1 MPRVPALGYS
11 RGRRNGHPLLATDD
25 PRADPRDPD
34 AEVRRD
40 LFGWALGLVRRR
52 WRLVL
57 AGLGAVLLA
66 AVAYLHLATYRYTAE
81 LRVTAVYSAQQ
92 LPSGLSGIASLAG
105 ISLPGDKAVTPIALY
120 SEAMRSRDVAAAVV
134 ADPVLMRHIFAEE
147 WDAAAGRW
155 RDPGGLVRGLLDG
168 AKRLLGVPVQP
179 WSPPDAA
186 DVQRYLA
193 KHLAIIEA
201 PKTNVTTI
209 AVNDPDPEMARRLL
223 ALLNE
228 AADRHLRERALAR
241 SSEYIAYLERKLL
254 EVQVADYRESLVQ
267 ALSAQ
272 ERTRMMASSDAP
284 YAAEPLGAITASVRP
299 TTPKPAV
306 VLAAALVFGL
316 LLGFAMAAIVDVPGR
331 RRPNG

>member
-1 MPRVPALGYS
+1 M
-11 RGRRNGHPLLATDD
+11 LATDD
-25 PRADPRDPD
+25 PRADPRDPE

-40 LFGWALGLVRRR
+40 LFGWAVGVVRRR
-52 WRLVL
+52 WPVVL
-57 AGLGAVLLA
+57 AGLGAALLSA
-66 AVAYLHLATYRYTAE
+66 ILYLHLATYRYTAE
-81 LRVTAVYSAQQ
+81 LRVTAVYSAHQ

-105 ISLPGDKAVTPIALY
+105 INLPGDKAVTPIALY

-134 ADPVLMRHIFAEE
+134 ADPLLMRHIFADE

-155 RDPGGLVRGLLDG
+155 RDPGGLARGLLDG
-168 AKRLLGVPVQP
+168 TKRLLGVPVQP

-186 DVQRYLA
+186 DVQRHLA
-193 KHLAIIEA
+193 KNLAIIEA
-201 PKTNVTTI
+201 PRTNVTTV
-209 AVNDPDPEMARRLL
+209 AVNDPDPDMAKRLL
-223 ALLNE
+223 ATLND

-241 SSEYIAYLERKLL
+241 SGEYIAYLERKLL
-254 EVQVADYRESLVQ
+254 EVQVAEYRESLVQ

-284 YAAEPLGAITASVRP
+284 YSAEPLGAITASVRP

-316 LLGFAMAAIVDVPGR
+316 LLGLALATIADWRAGR
-331 RRPNG
+331 GRVEAR

>member
-1 MPRVPALGYS
+1 
-11 RGRRNGHPLLATDD
+11 LLATDD
-25 PRADPRDPD
+25 SIPDLRDPD

-40 LFGWALGLVRRR
+40 LFGWAVGIVSRR
-52 WRLVL
+52 WPFVL
-57 AGLGAVLLA
+57 LGLGAVLLGA
-66 AVAYLHLATYRYTAE
+66 IAYLHLATYRYTAE

-134 ADPVLMRHIFAEE
+134 ADPVLMRHIFADE
-147 WDAAAGRW
+147 WNAAAGQW
-155 RDPGGLVRGLLDG
+155 RDPGGFTRGLIEG
-168 AKRLLGVPVQP
+168 VKRILGVPVQP

-186 DVQRYLA
+186 DVQRHLA
-193 KHLAIIEA
+193 KHLTIIEA
-201 PKTNVTTI
+201 PRTNVTTV
-209 AVNDPDPEMARRLL
+209 AVNDPDPEMAKRLL
-223 ALLNE
+223 STLND
-228 AADRHLRERALAR
+228 AADRHLRARALAR
-241 SSEYIAYLERKLL
+241 SSEYITYLERKLQ
-254 EVQVADYRESLVQ
+254 EVQVSEYRDSLVQ

-284 YAAEPLGAITASVRP
+284 YAAEPLGAIVASVKP

-316 LLGFAMAAIVDVPGR
+316 LLGFTMAALADVSR
-331 RRPNG
+331 HHRSNG